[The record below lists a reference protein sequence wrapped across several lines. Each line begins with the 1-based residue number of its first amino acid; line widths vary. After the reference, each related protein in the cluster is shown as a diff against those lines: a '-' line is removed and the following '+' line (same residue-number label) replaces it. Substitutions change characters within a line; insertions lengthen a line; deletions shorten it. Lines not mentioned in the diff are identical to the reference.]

1 MGDFMHS
8 KQRLVLLVSSVLS
21 VVSVLLC
28 IRRMM
33 YWEAASAVCI
43 VDAGTGWTNGAALS
57 AVGLYV
63 VTIALLIGTTVLAA
77 RWWNHSA

>member
-21 VVSVLLC
+21 VVGVLLC
-28 IRRMM
+28 IWRMM
-33 YWEAASAVCI
+33 YWEAVSAVGI
-43 VDAGTGWTNGAALS
+43 ADAGTRWTNGAALS
-57 AVGLYV
+57 TVGLYA

>member
-8 KQRLVLLVSSVLS
+8 KHGLALGICSALS
-21 VVSVLLC
+21 ALGVALC
-28 IRRMM
+28 IWRMM
-33 YWEAASAVCI
+33 NWEQAAAVC
-43 VDAGTGWTNGAALS
+43 VAEAGGSWISAAVRS
-57 AVGLYV
+57 AVGLYA

>member
-8 KQRLVLLVSSVLS
+8 KHRLVLGICGALS
-21 VVSVLLC
+21 ALGVMLC
-28 IRRMM
+28 IWRMM
-33 YWEAASAVCI
+33 NWEQAAAVC
-43 VDAGTGWTNGAALS
+43 VAEAGDSWISAAALS
-57 AVGLYV
+57 AMGLYA